1 MNYRELNKIQKNR
14 MKQISVN
21 SYTMKWENPKFMNYL
36 IGDIPKIKKSQKDN
50 DITDELTKLENIM
63 STYNSFL
70 PNKANF
76 LDKVERVIAQ
86 IQKKNSSWYGVNIY
100 EIKTC
105 LKMHS
110 FCLISGE
117 GGIGKS
123 YFIKCFEE
131 KLEQKNIEHLC
142 IYGKFEKDTNRIDIK
157 EIIDASENGFVF
169 ICDAINEMSETGQK
183 SLLNILKK
191 LKKNPRIRIV
201 LSYRINSMDE
211 TILKEYQELA
221 EYEYKFPG
229 VSFESALGEILK
241 LPVPDVYLYEDILYS
256 NNALLLG
263 MLC

>member
-50 DITDELTKLENIM
+50 DITDELTKLDNIM

-123 YFIKCFEE
+123 YFIKCNA
-131 KLEQKNIEHLC
+131 KLIFKVFLY
-142 IYGKFEKDTNRIDIK
+142 IYLK
-157 EIIDASENGFVF
+157 
-169 ICDAINEMSETGQK
+169 CAIN
-183 SLLNILKK
+183 
-191 LKKNPRIRIV
+191 
-201 LSYRINSMDE
+201 
-211 TILKEYQELA
+211 
-221 EYEYKFPG
+221 
-229 VSFESALGEILK
+229 
-241 LPVPDVYLYEDILYS
+241 
-256 NNALLLG
+256 
-263 MLC
+263 